1 MRSLFKA
8 KKRLTNIIVYTFLTL
23 GALTMVIPYV
33 WMIVTSIK
41 PIEEIQA
48 YPPSF
53 YVHNPTL
60 EPYRELF
67 YLLPMG
73 RYIFNSLFVSCLVT
87 LCNVFFCSLAGYA
100 FAKHKFYGR
109 DKLFLL
115 LLSAIMIPYQ
125 VNLIPGFIIVKNLGW
140 LNSFKALII
149 PNMAMAF
156 GVFLC
161 RQYIMSIPNDLLD
174 AAKIDGCGEFAIY
187 RLIIFPLIKPALAT
201 LAIFTFLSQ
210 WNSFVWPLIVINTSS
225 MRTVPLALSVL
236 SSQFGFGANVAMV
249 MAGATVVTFP
259 VLIVFIGSQKY
270 FIRGI
275 TSIGLKGYS

>member
-1 MRSLFKA
+1 MQTALIKA
-8 KKRLTNIIVYTFLTL
+8 KRRTAKIIIYAFLTL
-23 GALTMVIPYV
+23 GALSMAIPYV
-33 WMIVTSIK
+33 WMIVTSVK

-53 YVHNPTL
+53 YVRHPTFAS
-60 EPYRELF
+60 YRELF
-67 YLLPMG
+67 SILPMW
-73 RYIFNSLFVSCLVT
+73 RYLFNSLVVASLVT

-100 FAKHKFYGR
+100 FAKHKFFGR
-109 DKLFLL
+109 DKIFLL

-140 LNSFKALII
+140 LNSFYSLII
-149 PNMAMAF
+149 PNMAMVF

-174 AAKIDGCGEFAIY
+174 AAKIDGCSEFTIY
-187 RLIIFPLIKPALAT
+187 RIIIFPLIKPALAT

-210 WNSFVWPLIVINTSS
+210 WNSFVWPLIVIHTST

-236 SSQFGFGANVAMV
+236 NSQFGANFSMV
-249 MAGATVVTFP
+249 MAGATVVTLP
-259 VLIVFIGSQKY
+259 VLIIFLCLQKY
-270 FIRGI
+270 IIQGI
-275 TSIGLKGYS
+275 TMMGLKR